1 MRFLPYSNSFHKIML
16 KKYIKPLDMVRYMT
30 IVFLFG
36 MLFGL
41 IFQLIKSEIDVNKFK
56 PRNKFVRIDGKKYYY
71 SLTGTGDY
79 TIIMDSSIGVGSYQ
93 WQRVRECLKKDGNCK
108 VFTYDRPGYGF
119 SDFVKDKSPEDQARL
134 LKMVLKK
141 AGVYGPFILVGEEYG
156 SLVMT
161 NFANLYGDSVAGM
174 VLVNPINESMLG
186 NRKLID
192 KYNKDKLLRVIEKN
206 GSYFG
211 VNEVLMHL
219 GLLKNPAG
227 VEEFLTGIDREEF
240 NMLRTKSSYNSVYL
254 DEIKN
259 LVDGKSKSQ
268 VKGLMAE
275 KPFALV
281 VASKDFK
288 NEQMELKDLGSED
301 FTEITTVENEKD
313 VIALENPESVITAIK
328 YTVNKCK
335 KIKQSKEISSL
346 R

>member
-1 MRFLPYSNSFHKIML
+1 MRFLPYSNSFHKIKL
-16 KKYIKPLDMVRYMT
+16 KKYIKPLDMVRY
-30 IVFLFG
+30 IAIIFLFS

-41 IFQLIKSEIDVNKFK
+41 IFQLIKSEIDINKFK

-93 WQRVRECLKKDGNCK
+93 WQGVRDGLKKDGTCK

-119 SDFVKDKSPEDQARL
+119 SDFVKDKSAEDQARL

-186 NRKLID
+186 NREFID

-211 VNEVLMHL
+211 VNEVLMQL
-219 GLLKNPAG
+219 GLLKNPLG
-227 VEEFLTGIDREEF
+227 VEEFLTGIDKDEF

-254 DEIKN
+254 DELEN

-268 VKGLMAE
+268 VKGLMSE
-275 KPFALV
+275 KPLALV
-281 VASKDFK
+281 IGTKKFK
-288 NEQMELKDLGSED
+288 EEQMQLTDLGSGE
-301 FTEITTVENEKD
+301 FIEVSTVENEKD